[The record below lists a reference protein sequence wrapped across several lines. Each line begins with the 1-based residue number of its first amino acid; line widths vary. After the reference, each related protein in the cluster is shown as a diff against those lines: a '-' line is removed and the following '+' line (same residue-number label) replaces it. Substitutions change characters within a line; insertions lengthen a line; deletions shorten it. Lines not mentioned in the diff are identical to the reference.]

1 MVSPGEREQES
12 SLSLCARLYFVLLI
26 SCFCA
31 VDLLSVSSATCCQD
45 DLKELS
51 GRIANE
57 CGGYDS
63 FKEVKSVPLSL
74 GDWL

>member
-1 MVSPGEREQES
+1 MCKAV
-12 SLSLCARLYFVLLI
+12 LCASA

-57 CGGYDS
+57 CEGFDS

-74 GDWL
+74 EAGL